1 MVRVFRVFVVCS
13 NFVIDVYV
21 VFRSV
26 GLSVIG
32 TQAKAVYGRQW
43 VKLLELLY
51 RGVTQGVPSPD
62 GSGTMFTIGGASP
75 EGKAAKVRVQLEIER
90 VMSS

>member
-1 MVRVFRVFVVCS
+1 M
-13 NFVIDVYV
+13 
-21 VFRSV
+21 
-26 GLSVIG
+26 GLNAIS

-51 RGVTQGVPSPD
+51 RGVTEGVPSPD
-62 GSGTMFTIGGASP
+62 GSGTTFILGDDSP

-90 VMSS
+90 VISS